1 MRNNLLAILFI
12 LLISALASLP
22 LLKPGLHQIHDDQQ
36 IARLYLFDQAIK
48 AGQFPVRWVDE
59 LGFGFGYPLFNFY
72 PPLVYFLGELFH
84 LLGFGFIDSTKLVF
98 ATSVFASGIAMYIFA
113 RSLWDRL
120 PSLVASAFYIFLP
133 YRALDIYV
141 RGALAESFSFVWL
154 PLILWSFYKLI
165 TTSKLIYI
173 FLSAIFLALLVA
185 THNLIFLPFML
196 ILPFYLLF
204 LIFTS
209 KKILFTTA
217 HLLLTV
223 ALAMGLSA
231 FFWIPALLEKKFTIV
246 DELLLV
252 NLASYNIHF
261 VYPQQLWNWAWGF
274 GGSAA
279 GLADGISFKI
289 GKLHVILSVAALI
302 LSVIFLLKNK
312 TPKKLSTFNF
322 QLSILFFLLFALAAF
337 MTTFWS
343 KPIWDLIIPL
353 GYLQFPWRFLTAT
366 GLFAS
371 ILAGYFIYLLKIPI
385 IKLIFSLVVVVALI
399 VTSLKLF
406 QPQFYREDLTDEV
419 ATSSE
424 TINWDVSLSSF
435 EYVPKG
441 VPTKTSDLG
450 TNLIDIDKSQ
460 IPQEKITTGDK
471 VKIDILKNSP
481 HNLSFRAQAKES
493 SIVTI
498 NTFNFPGWSAKID
511 GQKTNIFDNNKY
523 KLISLN
529 IPKGDHDIK
538 VEFKNTPTR
547 TLANSVSI
555 ITVVLL
561 LITIQMKIFRPTNH
575 EMAEDRKLCLSG
587 LASKILTIKSH
598 HV

>member
-217 HLLLTV
+217 HLLLNV

-289 GKLHVILSVAALI
+289 GKLHVLISIVALVMALI
-302 LSVIFLLKNK
+302 SFAKNK
-312 TPKKLSTFNF
+312 SSSKLP
-322 QLSILFFLLFALAAF
+322 IIFFLLFVFSAF
-337 MTTFWS
+337 MTTYYS
-343 KPIWDLIIPL
+343 KFLWNIIPPL
-353 GYLQFPWRFLTAT
+353 GYLQFPWRFLTFT
-366 GLFAS
+366 SLFSS
-371 ILAGYFIYLLKIPI
+371 ILAGYFVYSLKVPT
-385 IKLIFSLVVVVALI
+385 IKLLAGIVLI
-399 VTSLKLF
+399 ILLAITNYKLF
-406 QPQFYREDLTDEV
+406 KPQAYRADLTDQV
-419 ATSSE
+419 IMSQDYVSWYVSS
-424 TINWDVSLSSF
+424 SSF
-435 EYVPKG
+435 EYLPTG
-441 VPTKTSDLG
+441 VELIKNDLG
-450 TNLIDIDKSQ
+450 ANEVNIERSQ
-460 IPQEKITTGDK
+460 IPKSREE
-471 VKIDILKNSP
+471 ILNGTAQISQLANKP
-481 HNLSFRAQAKES
+481 HDLIFSTRS
-493 SIVTI
+493 SSDLEIRI
-498 NTFNFPGWSAKID
+498 NNFNFPGWTAVVDGHEVKIE
-511 GQKTNIFDNNKY
+511 DNNPL
-523 KLISLN
+523 KLITLN
-529 IPKGDHDIK
+529 IPEGEHQ
-538 VEFKNTPTR
+538 VRVFFKN
-547 TLANSVSI
+547 
-555 ITVVLL
+555 
-561 LITIQMKIFRPTNH
+561 
-575 EMAEDRKLCLSG
+575 
-587 LASKILTIKSH
+587 
-598 HV
+598 